1 MHGRRCRDM
10 QGKASRA
17 LELQNNRHQWRRFA
31 LSSEE
36 RRDNRRVGV
45 KNNLPL
51 QDAYLQ
57 AIKRENAPVTIYLR
71 NGFQLRGHVRGF
83 DNFTI
88 ILEYDN
94 KPHLVYK
101 HAVSTVSPQTAVQ
114 FSSTEIGT
122 PRAAVAEN
130 QEVAAHDGAVR
141 SPVAQ

>member
-1 MHGRRCRDM
+1 M
-10 QGKASRA
+10 KT
-17 LELQNNRHQWRRFA
+17 
-31 LSSEE
+31 
-36 RRDNRRVGV
+36 
-45 KNNLPL
+45 NLPL

-101 HAVSTVSPQTAVQ
+101 HAVSTVSPQTPVQ
-114 FSSTEIGT
+114 FSSSDVAVTS
-122 PRAAVAEN
+122 RAAGPAETIITAG
-130 QEVAAHDGAVR
+130 VDGAPKN
-141 SPVAQ
+141 PVAP

>member
-1 MHGRRCRDM
+1 M
-10 QGKASRA
+10 
-17 LELQNNRHQWRRFA
+17 
-31 LSSEE
+31 
-36 RRDNRRVGV
+36 GV
-45 KNNLPL
+45 KNNLAL

-101 HAVSTVSPQTAVQ
+101 HAVSTVSPQTPVQ
-114 FSSTEIGT
+114 FTSSDIGVVNNRPAAPVENETQVLVEAARST
-122 PRAAVAEN
+122 PA
-130 QEVAAHDGAVR
+130 
-141 SPVAQ
+141 